1 LIIFFGVLISI
12 LVIFLIGFQVLKS
25 HRRDG
30 YLITPWSL
38 YLLVA
43 LIDIYAPGILFLVYE
58 IPEQASYVV
67 PFSKEDLAIAL
78 VWFSISIP
86 VWAFGYFGAR
96 LKWSRKTKPDPM
108 QWSLNIRRLYVFLM
122 LSGGWYV
129 TYMLVDI
136 VNNGSLVE
144 YFLLK
149 AQRNYGSRIE
159 YAHAAEAILFQLAPI
174 MLTIFVMLIGM
185 LFFLRKRYAHPFL
198 WGVVF
203 PVIGWLFIATTFF
216 RGSQI
221 VYFLAL
227 FVLEWQRKMDES
239 AFDSKTVLVKKTE
252 TGKIKRN
259 SMLIL
264 ILLGSVLFVSYGAI
278 RNYYNSSSESQ
289 NNSLSVN
296 ESILLEG
303 VRLIRGEGLIGFTR
317 IINGYPNSVDY
328 LLGKTYL
335 DMMLL
340 VVPRSIYTSKPDW
353 YGVSDISRGLGG
365 PESTQDAVTV
375 PGEAYANFGP
385 LGISLVLIFGALY
398 GFFYRFR
405 NHPRYRYAYAFIV
418 IPSIF
423 PLFWMSLT
431 GLVNNMQALPFAIV
445 VLALVVQ
452 KRHLKPQTIKMM
464 KTGNAY

>member
-1 LIIFFGVLISI
+1 MILVFGVLLSI
-12 LVIFLIGFQVLKS
+12 FVILMIGFQVLES
-25 HRRDG
+25 YRRDS
-30 YLITPWSL
+30 YLITPWTL

-43 LIDIYAPGILFLVYE
+43 VMDIYAPGILFLVHE
-58 IPEQASYVV
+58 IPEQATYVV
-67 PFSKEDLAIAL
+67 PFSQEDLVVAL
-78 VWFSISIP
+78 TWFSISIP
-86 VWAFGYFGAR
+86 IWAIGYFGAQLR
-96 LKWSRKTKPDPM
+96 WRKKAAPDIS
-108 QWSLNIRRLYVFLM
+108 QWTFNIRRLYVFLI

-136 VNNGSLVE
+136 VNNGSLIE

-149 AQRNYGSRIE
+149 AQRNYGSRVE
-159 YAHAAEAILFQLAPI
+159 YANAAEAILFQLAPT
-174 MLTIFVMLIGM
+174 MLVIFSMLVGV
-185 LFFLRKRYAHPFL
+185 LFFLRKRYSHPFL
-198 WGVVF
+198 WGVIL

-221 VYFLAL
+221 GYFLAL
-227 FVLEWQRKMDES
+227 FVLEWQRRMNAINLDL
-239 AFDSKTVLVKKTE
+239 KTVLTEKKE
-252 TGKIKRN
+252 RRKSKRN
-259 SMLIL
+259 SMFIL

-278 RNYYNSSSESQ
+278 RNYYNSSSETQ
-289 NNSLSVN
+289 NNALSVN
-296 ESILLEG
+296 ESFLLEG
-303 VRLIRGEGLIGFTR
+303 IRLIRGEGLIGFTR
-317 IINGYPNSVDY
+317 IINAYPNSVDY

-340 VVPRSIYTSKPDW
+340 IIPRSIYTSKPEW

-365 PESTQDAVTV
+365 PDTTQDAVTV

-385 LGISLVLIFGALY
+385 IGISLVMIFGALY
-398 GFFYRFR
+398 GFFYRYK

-431 GLVNNMQALPFAIV
+431 GLVNNMQALPFAMV

-452 KRHLKPQTIKMM
+452 RRHLTPQTIKMM

>member
-1 LIIFFGVLISI
+1 MILVWGVLLSI
-12 LVIFLIGFQVLKS
+12 VVILMIGFQVLES
-25 HRRDG
+25 YRSDR
-30 YLITPWSL
+30 YLITPWTL

-43 LIDIYAPGILFLVYE
+43 VVDIYVPGILFLVHE
-58 IPEQASYVV
+58 IPEQAPYVV
-67 PFSKEDLAIAL
+67 PFSQEDLVVAL
-78 VWFSISIP
+78 TWFTISIP
-86 VWAFGYFGAR
+86 IWAIGYFSAR

-108 QWSLNIRRLYVFLM
+108 QWNLNIRRLYVFLM

-149 AQRNYGSRIE
+149 AQRNYGSRVE
-159 YAHAAEAILFQLAPI
+159 YANPAEAILFQFAPI
-174 MLTIFVMLIGM
+174 MLTIFVMLVGM
-185 LFFLRKRYAHPFL
+185 LFFLRKIYAHPFL
-198 WGVVF
+198 WGVVL
-203 PVIGWLFIATTFF
+203 PVVGWLFIATTFF

-227 FVLEWQRKMDES
+227 FILEWQRKKDES
-239 AFDSKTVLVKKTE
+239 TFDSKAVLVDKTLRGKKT
-252 TGKIKRN
+252 RS
-259 SMLIL
+259 SMFIL
-264 ILLGSVLFVSYGAI
+264 LLLGSVLFVSYGAI
-278 RNYYNSSSESQ
+278 RNYSNSSSESQ
-289 NNSLSVN
+289 NNPLSVN

-303 VRLIRGEGLIGFTR
+303 IRLIRGEGLIGFTR
-317 IINGYPNSVDY
+317 IINAYPNSVDY

-340 VVPRSIYTSKPDW
+340 IIPRSIYTSKPEW

-365 PESTQDAVTV
+365 PDTTQDAVTV

-385 LGISLVLIFGALY
+385 IGISVVMIFGAMY
-398 GFFYRFR
+398 GFFYRYK

-431 GLVNNMQALPFAIV
+431 GLVNNMLALPFAMV

-452 KRHLKPQTIKMM
+452 KRHLTPQAIKMV